1 MSSAS
6 ASCSTEKRERNG
18 NFTDDEL
25 RVILELFMINAAVLN
40 GKFTPIIIQKGKN
53 KIWDN
58 VAVTTL
64 ACGYAA
70 RSAHEANKKWS
81 DMKRSSIKYASEMKH
96 PKTRGGPPI
105 VRP

>member
-1 MSSAS
+1 
-6 ASCSTEKRERNG
+6 
-18 NFTDDEL
+18 
-25 RVILELFMINAAVLN
+25 MINAAVLN
-40 GKFTPIIIQKGKN
+40 GKVTPNITQRGNN

-70 RSAHEANKKWS
+70 RSAHEAKKKWS
-81 DMKRSSIKYASEMKH
+81 DMKRSSDIKYASEMKH